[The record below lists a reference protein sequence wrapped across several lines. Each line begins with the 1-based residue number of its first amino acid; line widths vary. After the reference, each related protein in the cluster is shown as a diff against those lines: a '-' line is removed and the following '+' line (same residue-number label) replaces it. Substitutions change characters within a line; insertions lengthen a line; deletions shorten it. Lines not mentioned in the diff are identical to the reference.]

1 MKLERRKDL
10 SVPLHLIKLSFIL
23 IENMSILGKIVNGYA
38 TKKEVE
44 AIKNDGGGQ
53 TGGGQTDNGTDDG
66 FKIGFKFSFFT
77 DDNQAHTGIVDFPG
91 GTYLFKLATKNT
103 EETLATGLV
112 SCSDSSY
119 VPVFANMKAATL
131 EYDPAAGVDT
141 NQSLVLFCK
150 RGEGTSF
157 DRLAFKMESLRL
169 ERSSYDSQVYY
180 DELTRMIL
188 YNSSDEDME
197 TPVAIIELSKLSIN
211 TIFYK

>member
-1 MKLERRKDL
+1 
-10 SVPLHLIKLSFIL
+10 
-23 IENMSILGKIVNGYA
+23 MSILGKIVNGYA

-44 AIKNDGGGQ
+44 EIKNDGDGQ
-53 TGGGQTDNGTDDG
+53 TGGI
-66 FKIGFKFSFFT
+66 KIAFKFSLFT
-77 DDNQAHTGIVDFPG
+77 DDNQAHTGTTDLPEGI
-91 GTYLFKLATKNT
+91 TYLFKLATKNT